1 MNRFSRIDLK
11 MPELKMPMVLVDVF
25 YDIRDRHL
33 LPFVALILVA
43 LVAVP
48 FLLSSSGSGPAGE
61 PVTPVA
67 GESTAAAAQLTVV
80 ETDHGLREP
89 DKRLAARSAKD
100 PFLPQFTGPAGGGEA
115 VSQTSTTSTTTSIPA
130 TSGSGSVTTETES
143 PGGGGGGSAET
154 APPTTETPPSEGGS
168 SSPPITVFTFA
179 VDLKI
184 VKSVPKK
191 GGGTTRSKPETREG
205 VLPPTTLPGKKT
217 QVLTYIGI
225 SAKDEMPLFMV
236 SPEVSSVFGEAQ
248 CVSGAGSCQLIE
260 LEPNFPVTLVY
271 GPNDVRY
278 KFTVLKVKPVKA
290 GQTSGHS

>member
-11 MPELKMPMVLVDVF
+11 MPELKMPMILVDVF

-48 FLLSSSGSGPAGE
+48 FLLSNSGSSTAGE

-67 GESTAAAAQLTVV
+67 GESTAAGAQLTVV

-89 DKRLAARSAKD
+89 NKRLAARSPKD
-100 PFLPQFTGPAGGGEA
+100 PFRPQFTGPAGGGEA
-115 VSQTSTTSTTTSIPA
+115 VSQTSTTSSTTSSST
-130 TSGSGSVTTETES
+130 TSGSGSVTTETET
-143 PGGGGGGSAET
+143 PGGGGGGSSESA
-154 APPTTETPPSEGGS
+154 PTTETPPSESGS

-191 GGGTTRSKPETREG
+191 GGGVTRSDPETREG
-205 VLPPTTLPGKKT
+205 VLPPTILPGTKT

-236 SPEVSSVFGEAQ
+236 SPEVSSVFGEGQ

-260 LEPNFPVTLVY
+260 LEPNFPITLVY
-271 GPNDVRY
+271 GPNGVRY

-290 GQTSGHS
+290 GQASGHS